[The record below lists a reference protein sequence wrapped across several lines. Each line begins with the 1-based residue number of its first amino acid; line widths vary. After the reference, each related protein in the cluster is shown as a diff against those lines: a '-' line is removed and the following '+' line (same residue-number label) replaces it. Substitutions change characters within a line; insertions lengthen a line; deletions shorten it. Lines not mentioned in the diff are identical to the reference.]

1 MNRMSK
7 NYEVVL
13 FADQD
18 QGFVHEIADALDP
31 EGQFIAGRLGRESTI
46 VKNGLYCKDFS
57 YLGRP
62 IRDVV
67 YIDFTDE
74 IVPYHKENTIVLP
87 EWNGDGEDRQLYD
100 LIPFLESKVYLMIN
114 IFQVL
119 HKSQRMSERS

>member
-62 IRDVV
+62 IKDVV

-100 LIPFLESKVYLMIN
+100 LIPFLESKFYL
-114 IFQVL
+114 L
-119 HKSQRMSERS
+119 HNS

>member
-13 FADQD
+13 FADTD

-31 EGQFIAGRLGRESTI
+31 QGAFIAGRLGRESTI
-46 VKNGLYCKDFS
+46 VKNGVYCKDFS

-67 YIDFTDE
+67 YLDFTDE
-74 IVPYHKENTIVLP
+74 TVPYHKDNTIILP
-87 EWNGDGEDRQLYD
+87 LWNGESEDRALID
-100 LIPFLESKVYLMIN
+100 IIPFLESKFSHALIPY
-114 IFQVL
+114 QVWR
-119 HKSQRMSERS
+119 KSQLTSVTS